1 MAQPRHIAL
10 AALWLLAACG
20 RSGPEPPKGELRS
33 RLAVPTVAG
42 DTFDPNS
49 LSADVTVVTFW
60 SPS

>member
-20 RSGPEPPKGELRS
+20 PRGPTPPEGDVKS
-33 RLAVPTVAG
+33 ALAVPTVTG
-42 DTFDPNS
+42 ERFDPGT